1 MREVTT
7 QNSIADLVV
16 RAHHTAFSCS
26 DYPAARRFFVDIL
39 GFKVVGEML
48 DRSGD
53 GLDVVVGMPG
63 ARCNWAMLEMGG
75 YHIELFKWLTPADG
89 KAVAVRQND
98 VGYTHICMQVR
109 DIDEVHRR
117 LTAAGY
123 LPLSKPGNMRG
134 GRAKPFYARGPE
146 GCIVEFC
153 EYPQGS

>member
-1 MREVTT
+1 MTAT
-7 QNSIADLVV
+7 SSIADLVV
-16 RAHHTAFSCS
+16 RAHHTAFSCR
-26 DYPAARRFFVDIL
+26 DYDAAKRFFVDIL
-39 GFKVVGEML
+39 GFTVVGEMR

-63 ARCNWAMLEMGG
+63 ARCSWAMLELGG
-75 YHIELFKWLTPADG
+75 YHIELFKWLTPGDG
-89 KAVAVRQND
+89 RSMGMRQND
-98 VGYTHICMQVR
+98 IGYTHICLQVR

-123 LPLSKPGNMRG
+123 EPLSKPGNMRD

>member
-1 MREVTT
+1 MREMTT
-7 QNSIADLVV
+7 NNSVADLVV
-16 RAHHTAFSCS
+16 RTHHTAFSCR
-26 DYPAARRFFVDIL
+26 DYAAARRFFVDIL
-39 GFKVVGEML
+39 GFKVVGEMV

-63 ARCNWAMLEMGG
+63 ARCSWAMLELGG
-75 YHIELFKWLTPADG
+75 HHIELFKWHSPADG
-89 KAVAVRQND
+89 RELGLRQND
-98 VGYTHICMQVR
+98 IGYTHICMQVR

-123 LPLSKPGNMRG
+123 QPLSQPGNMRG
-134 GRAKPFYARGPE
+134 GRAKPFYAKGPE